1 MRNKKRQSGFTL
13 VELLIAT
20 SIFSVFLVAIVTL
33 TINMYRD
40 SKRIELEEQM
50 YQDMRALMRQI
61 TVMVEGN
68 AIDYEEYFR
77 AASGDAEFAGLSGVG
92 GNYAYGDYAKQ
103 FYDFG
108 SDGAPGI
115 LCNSGVAVELDP
127 TCTIDRS
134 TIDLN
139 VGQNPINGL
148 AEDAN
153 AFCGVFAAC
162 PGVMDSLHEQDQL
175 YLINALGTRKTIL
188 ALEPVERD
196 PGTGPVVEN
205 ALSTLWLNGSDS
217 DGDDITD
224 TWAIADE
231 FIGNGNID
239 DMVADLGASKSE
251 NLVYDGFIPISPLR
265 TNITSLKFY
274 ISPLEDPYKGFAETD
289 AASGTLVQPHITVV
303 MTAEPSVMERLDYF
317 GLPPTETLQTTIYS
331 DVRLNVRSY

>member
-1 MRNKKRQSGFTL
+1 MRNIKAKRGFTL

-20 SIFSVFLVAIVTL
+20 AIFSVFLVAIVTL

-50 YQDMRALMRQI
+50 YQDMRAMMRQI
-61 TVMVEGN
+61 TVLVEGN

-77 AASGDAEFAGLSGVG
+77 AASGDSEFAGEGS
-92 GNYAYGDYAKQ
+92 NYDYGDYAKE

-108 SDGAPGI
+108 SDGVEGA
-115 LCNSGVAVELDP
+115 LCNDGITPVENDP
-127 TCTIDRS
+127 GCTVDKS

-139 VGQNPINGL
+139 VGQNPVDDL
-148 AEDAN
+148 AENAN

-162 PGVMDSLHEQDQL
+162 PGSLDALHEQTEL
-175 YLINALGTRKTIL
+175 YLINANGTRKTIL
-188 ALEPVERD
+188 ALEGVSRD
-196 PGTGPVVEN
+196 PGSGAVVEN
-205 ALSTLWLNGSDS
+205 VMSTLWLNGSDS

-224 TWAIADE
+224 TWAVANE
-231 FIGNGNID
+231 FSGTMA
-239 DMVADLGASKSE
+239 DMVADLATDSDE
-251 NLVYDGFIPISPLR
+251 ADIFNGFIPISPLR
-265 TNITSLKFY
+265 TNITDLKFY

-289 AASGTLVQPHITVV
+289 VASGTLVQPHITVV

-317 GLPPTETLQTTIYS
+317 GNPPTETLQTTIYS

>member
-1 MRNKKRQSGFTL
+1 MRNKKAKRGFTL

-77 AASGDAEFAGLSGVG
+77 AQSGDAEFAGLSGVG
-92 GNYAYGDYAKQ
+92 GNYAYGDYAKR

-115 LCNSGVAVELDP
+115 LCNSGIAVELDP
-127 TCTIDRS
+127 GCTIDRG

-139 VGQNPINGL
+139 VGQNPIDDLPENG
-148 AEDAN
+148 N
-153 AFCGVFAAC
+153 AFCGAFAAC

-175 YLINALGTRKTIL
+175 YLINANGTRKTIL

-196 PGTGPVVEN
+196 PGTGAVVEN
-205 ALSTLWLNGSDS
+205 ALSTLWLTGSDS

-224 TWAIADE
+224 TWAISDE
-231 FIGNGNID
+231 FNGAIG
-239 DMVADLGASKSE
+239 DMVADLGGAKGE
-251 NLVYDGFIPISPLR
+251 NLVYNGFIPISPLR

-289 AASGTLVQPHITVV
+289 VSSGTLVQPHITVV

>member
-1 MRNKKRQSGFTL
+1 MRNKKSQNGFTL

-20 SIFSVFLVAIVTL
+20 AIFSVFLVSIVTL

-92 GNYAYGDYAKQ
+92 GNYNYGDYAKQ
-103 FYDFG
+103 FFDFG
-108 SDGAPGI
+108 SDGGPGI

-127 TCTIDRS
+127 GCTIDR
-134 TIDLN
+134 TTVDLN
-139 VGQNPINGL
+139 VGQNPINDL
-148 AEDAN
+148 PENAN
-153 AFCGVFAAC
+153 SFCGVFAAC
-162 PGVMDSLHEQDQL
+162 PGSLDSLHEQNQL

-196 PGTGPVVEN
+196 PGTGVVVEN
-205 ALSTLWLNGSDS
+205 ALSTLWLDGSDS

-224 TWAIADE
+224 TWAISDE
-231 FIGNGNID
+231 FNGDIAA
-239 DMVADLGASKSE
+239 MITDLSTSKGE
-251 NLVYDGFIPISPLR
+251 DTVYNGLIPISPLR
-265 TNITSLKFY
+265 TNITGLKFY

-303 MTAEPSVMERLDYF
+303 MTAQPSVMERLDYF

>member
-1 MRNKKRQSGFTL
+1 MRNKKLQSGFTL

-20 SIFSVFLVAIVTL
+20 AIFSVFLVSIVTL

-61 TVMVEGN
+61 TMLVEGN

-77 AASGDAEFAGLSGVG
+77 VQADDAEFAGHGS
-92 GNYAYGDYAKQ
+92 NYDYGDYAKQ
-103 FYDFG
+103 FFDFG
-108 SDGAPGI
+108 SDSAPGI
-115 LCNSGVAVELDP
+115 LCNSGVAIELDP
-127 TCTIDRS
+127 GCTIDR
-134 TIDLN
+134 TTVDLN
-139 VGQNPINGL
+139 VGQNPIDDLPEN
-148 AEDAN
+148 AN
-153 AFCGVFAAC
+153 AFCGVFAMC

-196 PGTGPVVEN
+196 PGTGAVVEN
-205 ALSTLWLNGSDS
+205 ALSILWLNGSDTS
-217 DGDDITD
+217 GNDITD
-224 TWAIADE
+224 TWAISDE
-231 FIGNGNID
+231 FNGAIG
-239 DMVADLGASKSE
+239 DMVTDLEASKNEAS
-251 NLVYDGFIPISPLR
+251 VYNGFIPISPLR

-289 AASGTLVQPHITVV
+289 ISSGTLVQPHITVV